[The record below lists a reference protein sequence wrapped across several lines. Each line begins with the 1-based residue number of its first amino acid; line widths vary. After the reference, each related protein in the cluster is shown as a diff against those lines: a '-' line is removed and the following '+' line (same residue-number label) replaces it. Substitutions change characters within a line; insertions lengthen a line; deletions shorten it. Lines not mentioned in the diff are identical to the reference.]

1 MSINAWKTNF
11 AGINKPAKVLAGTAD
26 SFTPLSLWPYANGS
40 DDPYWSGGNNPQYYR
55 WEVTF
60 TVNERTHGSH
70 LTRTP
75 FKFDAQDIEVGDFVA
90 GAQDGKVC
98 QIMSILSK
106 TNSEVTAI
114 VEDRLRYNTFR
125 DPTGFGLF
133 STPGPVIFFQIN
145 ELGYP
150 MLDPLPGEAAADFF
164 SNVISRFQYLN
175 PLTNYLLEK
184 TNHGFQKGDAI
195 CIEDGEFA
203 LSNADNVTR
212 FIGTVVEP
220 GPGPDQFILKPAN
233 SIIDFVPGL
242 PGGVGDYIY
251 PSIDG
256 TGDLTTSDWSRRPIF
271 LKVADAIPCS
281 TTGTGI
287 DPVASEGDVIEINR
301 VQLTLAGGGS
311 GTVSLDEVVDIIN
324 SDTTTHKITAAK
336 VGAATETISDPEGQ
350 GSAYGI
356 VAGYT
361 PFSAEINGVTVEFT
375 TTTSGSAAYGD
386 PMVADVNDMVADIN
400 AAKITDIVASV
411 VGGSAVKLRHNA
423 GGEINIANITNDSN
437 GNPFVGPNSLSSLPT
452 YTAANTE
459 TFALRLT
466 RPDGGPMTLRDL
478 QGSFLDTAGVISG
491 QNGRYALGLYIEQ
504 GLRASATTVV
514 ANIMARDALHPLVG
528 DQTHVIDAGN
538 GEWAIYLWTGS
549 EWQLFSSQ
557 RSSSTDARTL
567 TLDIDISSVTS
578 TGYTIFTLGTISNG
592 RNIKDI
598 TVDVQSPCPSGTTI
612 EIIQDGIALTE
623 ARDFILDQVG
633 QYSVDSEYRTSG
645 YTEVAAKL
653 NLASLGT
660 GQVTVI
666 LTYV

>member
-26 SFTPLSLWPYANGS
+26 SFTPLNLWPYANGE
-40 DDPYWSGGNNPQYYR
+40 DDPYWSSGPNPQYYR

-60 TVNERTHGSH
+60 TVNERSHGSH

-98 QIMSILSK
+98 QIMSITEK
-106 TNSEVTAI
+106 TNSTVTAI

-175 PLTNYLLEK
+175 PLTNYLLEQP
-184 TNHGFQKGDAI
+184 NHGFQKGDAI
-195 CIEDGEFA
+195 CIENGEFA
-203 LSNADNVTR
+203 LSNADNVTK
-212 FIGTVVEP
+212 FVGTVVEP
-220 GPGPDQFILKPAN
+220 GPGPDQFILRPAN
-233 SIIDFVPGL
+233 GIIDFVPGL
-242 PGGVGDYIY
+242 PGVMGDYIY

-287 DPVASEGDVIEINR
+287 DPVAYDGDVIEINR
-301 VQLTLAGGGS
+301 VELTLMGSGS
-311 GTVSLDEVVDIIN
+311 GTVTLQEVVDIIN
-324 SDTTTHKITAAK
+324 SETATHKITASR
-336 VGAATETISDPEGQ
+336 VGAATEVVSDLTTQ

-361 PFSAEINGVTVEFT
+361 PFSAEINGVLVNFT
-375 TTTSGSAAYGD
+375 TTTSGAAAYGD
-386 PMVADVNDMVADIN
+386 PAVADANDMVADIN
-400 AAKITDIVASV
+400 AAKIPDIVASV
-411 VGGSAVKLRHNA
+411 VDGTLIKIRHNS
-423 GGEINIANITNDSN
+423 GGEINILNITADGN
-437 GNPFVGPNSLSSLPT
+437 GNNFAGTNSLTSLQQ
-452 YTAANTE
+452 YTPENTT

-466 RPDGGPMTLRDL
+466 RADGGPMTLRDF
-478 QGSFLDTAGVISG
+478 QGEFLTTAGVISG

-528 DQTHVIDAGN
+528 DQTYVIDAGN
-538 GEWAIYLWTGS
+538 GEWAIYLWDGS
-549 EWQLFSSQ
+549 AWSLFSSQ
-557 RSSSTDARTL
+557 RSSTTDARTL
-567 TLDIDISSVTS
+567 VADIDLSTIDT
-578 TGYTIFTLGTISNG
+578 TGYRIYTLGNITDG

-598 TVDVQSPCPSGTTI
+598 KVLVTAPCPTDTTI
-612 EIIQDGIALTE
+612 EIMQDGVALTDPND
-623 ARDFILDQVG
+623 AVLTQVG
-633 QYSVDSEYRTSG
+633 QYTIDSDYRTNG
-645 YTEVAAKL
+645 YTEVAAKV
-653 NLASLGT
+653 NVGTLGT
-660 GQVTVI
+660 GQLTVI

>member
-26 SFTPLSLWPYANGS
+26 SFTPLNLWPYANGA
-40 DDPYWSGGNNPQYYR
+40 DDPYWSGGFNPQYYR

-60 TVNERTHGSH
+60 TVNERNHGSH

-106 TNSEVTAI
+106 TNNEVTAI

-175 PLTNYLLEK
+175 PLTNYLLEQP
-184 TNHGFQKGDAI
+184 NHGFQKGDAI
-195 CIEDGEFA
+195 CIENGQFA
-203 LSNADNVTR
+203 LSNADNVTK

-242 PGGVGDYIY
+242 PGNVGDYIY

-271 LKVADAIPCS
+271 LKVSDAIPCT

-287 DPVASEGDVIEINR
+287 DPVAAEGDIIEINK
-301 VQLTLAGGGS
+301 VALTLTGS
-311 GTVSLDEVVDIIN
+311 TPGIVTLEEVVDIIN
-324 SDTTTHKITAAK
+324 AETATHKLVASK
-336 VGAATETISDPEGQ
+336 VGAATETASDPLGQ

-361 PFSAEINGVTVEFT
+361 PFSAEINGVTVNFT

-386 PMVADVNDMVADIN
+386 PAVADVNDMVADIN
-400 AAKITDIVASV
+400 AAKVPDIVASV
-411 VGGSAVKLRHNA
+411 LEGSSIKIRHSA
-423 GGEINIANITNDSN
+423 GGEISIVNVSNDQN
-437 GNPFVGPNSLSSLPT
+437 GNPFAGANSLSSLPE
-452 YTAANTE
+452 YTAENTT

-466 RPDGGPMTLRDL
+466 RPDGGPMTIRDF
-478 QGSFLDTAGVISG
+478 QGEFLSNAGVISG

-567 TLDIDISSVTS
+567 VTDIDLSTISS
-578 TGYTIFTLGTISNG
+578 TGYTIYTLGNISSG

-598 TVDVQSPCPSGTTI
+598 KVLVTAPCPEDTTI
-612 EIIQDGIALTE
+612 EIIQDGISLTE
-623 ARDFILDQVG
+623 TADVILSQVG
-633 QYSVDSEYRTSG
+633 QYTIDSDYRTDG
-645 YTEVAAKL
+645 YTEVAAKV
-653 NLASLGT
+653 NVNTLGT
-660 GQVTVI
+660 GQLTVI

>member
-26 SFTPLSLWPYANGS
+26 SFTPINLWPYANGS
-40 DDPYWSGGNNPQYYR
+40 DDPYWSSGSNPQYYR

-60 TVNERTHGSH
+60 TVNERAHGSH

-98 QIMSILSK
+98 QIMSVLAK
-106 TNSEVTAI
+106 TNNTVTAI

-175 PLTNYLLEK
+175 PLTNYLLEQA
-184 TNHGFQKGDAI
+184 NHGFQKGDAI
-195 CIEDGEFA
+195 CIEDGQFA
-203 LSNADNVTR
+203 LSNADNVTK
-212 FIGTVVEP
+212 FVGTVVEP
-220 GPGPDQFILKPAN
+220 GPGPDQFILRPAN

-242 PGGVGDYIY
+242 PGAVGDYIY

-271 LKVADAIPCS
+271 LKVAEAIPCS

-287 DPVASEGDVIEINR
+287 DPSAFDGDIIEVNR
-301 VQLTLAGGGS
+301 VQLTLVGSGS
-311 GTVSLDEVVDIIN
+311 GTVTLQEAVDIIN
-324 SDTTTHKITAAK
+324 SETASHKITASK
-336 VGAATETISDPEGQ
+336 VGAATETASDTSGL

-356 VAGYT
+356 VAGYV
-361 PFSAEINGVTVEFT
+361 PFSAEINGVTVNFT
-375 TTTSGSAAYGD
+375 TTTSGAAAYGD
-386 PMVADVNDMVADIN
+386 PSVADATDMVADIN
-400 AAKITDIVASV
+400 AAGITDLVASV
-411 VGGSAVKLRHNA
+411 LEGTLIKLRHNA
-423 GGEINIANITNDSN
+423 GGAIEITNISSDTN
-437 GNPFVGPNSLSSLPT
+437 GNAFAGPNSLSSLPES
-452 YTAANTE
+452 TAANTT

-466 RPDGGPMTLRDL
+466 REDGGPMTLRDF

-557 RSSSTDARTL
+557 RSSNTDARTL
-567 TLDIDISSVTS
+567 VYDVDLSTITS
-578 TGYTIFTLGTISNG
+578 TGYTIYSLGNISDG

-598 TVDVQSPCPSGTTI
+598 KVLVTSPCPADTTV
-612 EIIQDGIALTE
+612 EIMQDGISLT
-623 ARDFILDQVG
+623 DTNDVLLSQVG
-633 QYSVDSEYRTSG
+633 QYTIDSDYRTNG
-645 YTEVAAKL
+645 YTEVAAKV
-653 NLASLGT
+653 NVNTLGT
-660 GQVTVI
+660 GQFTVI